1 MFCRWNGLD
10 QYKRLP
16 LVPNKKWNTQP
27 IHHGYVMA
35 IAMQFVSITLSLLF
49 SASFWRN
56 KSFFFFLCTHV
67 SAFIRSV
74 DRMFLLMARISV
86 YINMNRNHMSLVHI
100 TVSTE
105 NLLCYK
111 TYPLLWNIIA
121 VLESCKIY
129 KITCK

>member
-1 MFCRWNGLD
+1 M
-10 QYKRLP
+10 
-16 LVPNKKWNTQP
+16 
-27 IHHGYVMA
+27 H
-35 IAMQFVSITLSLLF
+35 
-49 SASFWRN
+49 
-56 KSFFFFLCTHV
+56 CTHI

-86 YINMNRNHMSLVHI
+86 YINMNRDHMSLAHI

-111 TYPLLWNIIA
+111 RDPLFWSIIA
-121 VLESCKIY
+121 VLKVCKTY